1 MPAIK
6 GLWTNTPNKT
16 DHSIKGYT
24 SKILL
29 NYQATGTSISV
40 PDGADIVGA
49 LLTNAENIKGTNVLP
64 PNYFNNADGRTF
76 RISLYCLKTFDGN
89 GVVLQQR
96 LYDPTND
103 VTYEFGNL
111 TAGPQTSGSG
121 EGLVKYECYFSYF
134 ENPTGDYIVQANTS
148 VIYQQS
154 DSSTSASQMLFAS
167 AWQELYSAYGINI
180 PFEIKIR
187 QTNGAAIYPISLMI
201 EEIS

>member
-16 DHSIKGYT
+16 DHSTKGYT

-29 NYQATGTSISV
+29 NYQVTGTSISV
-40 PDGADIVGA
+40 SDGADIVGT

-76 RISLYCLKTFDGN
+76 RISLYYLKAFDGN
-89 GVVLQQR
+89 SVNLSLR

-103 VTYEFGNL
+103 VVYDFGL
-111 TAGPQTSGSG
+111 ISSGTQASGSG
-121 EGLVKYECYFSYF
+121 EGLVKYECYFSCF
-134 ENPTGDYIVQANTS
+134 ENPDGNYIAQANGS
-148 VIYQQS
+148 VLYQQS
-154 DSSTSASQMLFAS
+154 DSSTSASQMLFM
-167 AWQELYSAYGINI
+167 SAYNDISASFGINI
-180 PFEIKIR
+180 PFEIRIR
-187 QTNGAAIYPISLMI
+187 QSNGATIYPISLMI

>member
-1 MPAIK
+1 MPAIT
-6 GLWTNTPNKT
+6 GPWTNTPNKT
-16 DHSIKGYT
+16 DHSTKGYT

-29 NYQATGTSISV
+29 NYQVTGTSISV
-40 PDGADIVGA
+40 ADGADIIGA
-49 LLTNAENIKGTNVLP
+49 LLSNAANIKGTNVLP

-76 RISLYCLKTFDGN
+76 RISLYYLKTFDGN

-103 VTYEFGNL
+103 VMYEFGNL

-121 EGLVKYECYFSYF
+121 EGLVKYECYFSCF
-134 ENPTGDYIVQANTS
+134 NSAGDYIAQANTS

-154 DSSTSASQMLFAS
+154 DSSSSASQMLFAS
-167 AWQELYSAYGINI
+167 AWQDIGAAWGIDI

-187 QTNGAAIYPISLMI
+187 QTNGATIYPISLMI